1 MVQLAALI
9 GVAVV
14 AFFVTR
20 GVAAGNRENAL
31 RDADTWY
38 QRGRDATKSGHLD
51 EAIDD
56 FRRAAARHRG
66 DRRFGLALATA
77 LASRGDAAAA
87 RQQLLALR
95 EAAPE
100 DAVINL
106 ELARLAASRDD
117 ATEAQRFYYNALY
130 APWAPERADDR
141 RAVRME
147 LIRLLVTHG
156 ESSRALSE
164 LLAVSGEIP
173 PDAPHQSEVA
183 ELFAAAGDQHRA
195 LTHFQQALTAAPDD
209 AKALE
214 GARMAAFRDGD
225 YPLAR
230 KYLHRTTDSSGTVA
244 ETRTI
249 VDLVL
254 DQDPLAPRLGAAE
267 RRRRVDAALTRA
279 RTRLAMCTTPQPDAS
294 RDDVSTLQGALN
306 AFEPRLRQRGA
317 IDQDTAEDALE
328 LASRIERYAG
338 NRCAR
343 PAPEDRALVLIALRH
358 GAGAQ

>member
-9 GVAVV
+9 AVAVL

-38 QRGRDATKSGHLD
+38 QRGRDATKAGHLD

-106 ELARLAASRDD
+106 ELARLAAARDD

-130 APWAPERADDR
+130 APWAPERADER
-141 RAVRME
+141 RCVRME
-147 LIRLLVTHG
+147 LIRLLATHG
-156 ESSRALSE
+156 ESARALSE
-164 LLAVSGEIP
+164 LVAVSAEV
-173 PDAPHQSEVA
+173 PDTPADQSEVA
-183 ELFAAAGDQHRA
+183 QLFVEAGDQRRGLA
-195 LTHFQQALTAAPDD
+195 HFHQALAHAPQDAA
-209 AKALE
+209 ALG
-214 GARMAAFRDGD
+214 GAGLAAFRLGD
-225 YPLAR
+225 YPLAG
-230 KYLHRTTDSSGTVA
+230 KYLH
-244 ETRTI
+244 
-249 VDLVL
+249 
-254 DQDPLAPRLGAAE
+254 
-267 RRRRVDAALTRA
+267 
-279 RTRLAMCTTPQPDAS
+279 AS
-294 RDDVSTLQGALN
+294 
-306 AFEPRLRQRGA
+306 
-317 IDQDTAEDALE
+317 
-328 LASRIERYAG
+328 
-338 NRCAR
+338 
-343 PAPEDRALVLIALRH
+343 
-358 GAGAQ
+358 